1 MIQKLIEKLNKKR
14 LKERISS
21 AIVMVALIVS
31 ISGVVGAVSG
41 IIVSNRYN
49 YALKN
54 YGFSQGDIGKMMI
67 TFADTRSYL
76 RATIGYQD
84 ENLVNSCAENYEKK
98 KESCQQYTKEVKN
111 TVSSADEEKIYN
123 SITEKLN
130 DYFDTCDAVLE
141 KGKNTQDIDAR
152 HEAQQMAYDQVAP
165 MDLYRRKI
173 MKYDRP
179 IIALDFPDKEKT
191 FEFLKKFP
199 EDEKLFVKVGM
210 ELFYSEGSD
219 MVKELISEGHDVFLD
234 LKLHDI
240 PNTVK
245 QAMKVIGKLGVKLTT
260 VHISGG
266 SEMLIAAKEG
276 LLDGANGDTN
286 TKILGI
292 TQLTSTDEEM
302 VKNEQKLSI
311 SLKESVENYAKIAQ
325 KSGLDGVVCS
335 AEESDMIYKLTGDDF
350 LRITPGIRLAGG
362 DVGDQ
367 KRVMTPDAA
376 ARNHSSGIVVGRAIT
391 KAANPLD
398 SYRLVT
404 KLWRGK

>member
-1 MIQKLIEKLNKKR
+1 
-14 LKERISS
+14 
-21 AIVMVALIVS
+21 
-31 ISGVVGAVSG
+31 
-41 IIVSNRYN
+41 
-49 YALKN
+49 
-54 YGFSQGDIGKMMI
+54 
-67 TFADTRSYL
+67 
-76 RATIGYQD
+76 
-84 ENLVNSCAENYEKK
+84 
-98 KESCQQYTKEVKN
+98 
-111 TVSSADEEKIYN
+111 
-123 SITEKLN
+123 
-130 DYFDTCDAVLE
+130 
-141 KGKNTQDIDAR
+141 
-152 HEAQQMAYDQVAP
+152 
-165 MDLYRRKI
+165 

-276 LLDGANGDTN
+276 LLEGANGDTN

-311 SLKESVENYAKIAQ
+311 SLKESVKNYAKIAQ
-325 KSGLDGVVCS
+325 KSGLDGV
-335 AEESDMIYKLTGDDF
+335 ILK
-350 LRITPGIRLAGG
+350 
-362 DVGDQ
+362 
-367 KRVMTPDAA
+367 K
-376 ARNHSSGIVVGRAIT
+376 SSPV
-391 KAANPLD
+391 NL
-398 SYRLVT
+398 
-404 KLWRGK
+404 

>member
-1 MIQKLIEKLNKKR
+1 M
-14 LKERISS
+14 
-21 AIVMVALIVS
+21 
-31 ISGVVGAVSG
+31 
-41 IIVSNRYN
+41 
-49 YALKN
+49 
-54 YGFSQGDIGKMMI
+54 
-67 TFADTRSYL
+67 
-76 RATIGYQD
+76 
-84 ENLVNSCAENYEKK
+84 
-98 KESCQQYTKEVKN
+98 
-111 TVSSADEEKIYN
+111 
-123 SITEKLN
+123 
-130 DYFDTCDAVLE
+130 
-141 KGKNTQDIDAR
+141 
-152 HEAQQMAYDQVAP
+152 
-165 MDLYRRKI
+165 
-173 MKYDRP
+173 
-179 IIALDFPDKEKT
+179 
-191 FEFLKKFP
+191 
-199 EDEKLFVKVGM
+199 
-210 ELFYSEGSD
+210 
-219 MVKELISEGHDVFLD
+219 
-234 LKLHDI
+234 KLHDI

-404 KLWRGK
+404 KLWREK